1 MCRKNHSGP
10 RAGTSGREVAMAFLI
25 DDLIFSPL
33 TLVKWIG
40 EKLLDAA
47 EQELTDDS
55 EVQAALLD
63 LQMRYELEEMSD
75 DEFQQKEALLLKKLE
90 AINTFKEKGI

>member
-1 MCRKNHSGP
+1 
-10 RAGTSGREVAMAFLI
+10 MAFLI